1 MAVPGPAAPPGF
13 LPSPAPGHG
22 RPFSERP
29 HNLPRRAAAAA
40 ADPVRTVRYDPGD
53 FPPLAPGST
62 LAGALAQVL
71 RQGRPLLP
79 AVDRDG
85 RVVGVFDLPGY
96 LARLSPR
103 GRSDLDAP
111 VAPLLEK
118 APAFVAPGLE
128 DSWARDGA
136 SDCAVVVDGAGRYQG
151 ILFRDDGVLQPPP
164 QDRVDTW
171 LRQVAEG
178 VLASVSYMVAVAD
191 PAGRVVLANAEMR
204 SFFGEALAGDEPV
217 LRRLFPPRALG
228 SAGAL
233 GGWQAARIH
242 EHRNRLLLVF
252 GFPLAVE
259 GVLRYVALA
268 IHDVSALVGEQLA
281 QAHEDLDGL
290 RRVLDV
296 TVDGLMV
303 VNRDGVITMT
313 NPSFEEIHGIPRER
327 AVGRHVTEVIEN
339 TRMHI
344 VAQTGIA
351 EHGEIQKI
359 GERRVVVS
367 RFPLYRDGR
376 CVGAAGKIDFTD
388 LGEVNRL
395 AAKVEHLKKELETLR
410 NRKGP
415 AAPDVRF
422 GFNDIPALSPASREA
437 KESAMRAAP
446 QSSTVLLLGES
457 GVGKEVFAHSIH
469 AYSTRAPR
477 PFVRVNCSAIQETL
491 FESELFGYE
500 DGAFTGAR
508 KGGKQGKFEM
518 ADGGTIF
525 LDEIGDMPL
534 AVQAKLLRVLQERE
548 IEKVGSEQVV
558 KVDVRVIAATNQ
570 DLTKQADDG
579 RFRRDLYYRLSV
591 IPIRIPPLRGRR
603 EDIPELI
610 RIFWENLKKRHGIYH
625 RSLSPEAEK
634 LLGRYEWPG
643 NIRELH
649 NVLERALTIV
659 VEPVV
664 SDEQV
669 RMIMAGARESH
680 EDFCLSEDC
689 GLAELV
695 EQTERR
701 AVGFALARTNNN
713 RLQAA
718 KLLGISR
725 ALLYKKLHAFGI
737 A

>member
-1 MAVPGPAAPPGF
+1 M
-13 LPSPAPGHG
+13 
-22 RPFSERP
+22 
-29 HNLPRRAAAAA
+29 
-40 ADPVRTVRYDPGD
+40 RTVRYDPGD
-53 FPPLAPGST
+53 FPPLSPGST
-62 LAGALAQVL
+62 LAGALAQAL

-79 AVDRDG
+79 AIDREG
-85 RVVGVFDLPGY
+85 RVIGVFDLPGF

-111 VAPLLEK
+111 VGPLLEK
-118 APAFVAPGLE
+118 APVLVSPGLE

-136 SDCAVVVDGAGRYQG
+136 SESAVVVDEAGRPYRG
-151 ILFRDDGVLQPPP
+151 ILFRDEGPTPPSAH
-164 QDRVDTW
+164 DRVDAW
-171 LRQVAEG
+171 LRQLSEG
-178 VLASVSYMVAVAD
+178 VLAGVSYMVAVAD
-191 PAGRVVLANAEMR
+191 TAGRVVLANAELR
-204 SFFGEALAGDEPV
+204 RFFGEALAGDEPV
-217 LRRLFPPRALG
+217 LHRLFPPRALG

-233 GGWQAARIH
+233 GGWQAPRIH
-242 EHRNRLLLVF
+242 QHRGRLLLVF
-252 GFPLAVE
+252 GFPLVVE
-259 GVLRYVALA
+259 GALRYVTLA

-296 TVDGLMV
+296 MVDGLMV
-303 VNRDGVITMT
+303 VNRDGVITMI
-313 NPSFEEIHGIPRER
+313 NPSFEEIHGVPSER
-327 AVGRHVTEVIEN
+327 VIGRHVTDVIEN

-351 EHGEIQKI
+351 EHGELQKI

-367 RFPLYRDGR
+367 RIPLYRDGR

-395 AAKVEHLKKELETLR
+395 AHKVEHLKKELEALR
-410 NRKGP
+410 SRKGTV
-415 AAPDVRF
+415 APDVRF
-422 GFNDIPALSPASREA
+422 GFADIPALSPASRGA

-446 QSSTVLLLGES
+446 QNSTVLLLGES

-534 AVQAKLLRVLQERE
+534 AVQAKLLRVLQEQE
-548 IEKVGSEQVV
+548 IEKVGSEQVL
-558 KVDVRVIAATNQ
+558 KVDVRVVAATNQ
-570 DLTKQADDG
+570 DLEKQADDG

-591 IPIRIPPLRGRR
+591 IPIRIPPLRERR

-610 RIFWENLKKRHGIYH
+610 RVFWEDLRKRHGIYH
-625 RSLSPEAEK
+625 KALSPEAQK
-634 LLGRYEWPG
+634 LLDRYEWPG

-659 VEPVV
+659 VEPTI

-669 RMIMAGARESH
+669 RMIMAGARESR

-689 GLAELV
+689 GLADLV

-701 AVGFALARTNNN
+701 ALGFALARTNNN

-718 KLLGISR
+718 KLLKISR
-725 ALLYKKLHAFGI
+725 ALLYKKLHAYGI

>member
-1 MAVPGPAAPPGF
+1 
-13 LPSPAPGHG
+13 
-22 RPFSERP
+22 
-29 HNLPRRAAAAA
+29 
-40 ADPVRTVRYDPGD
+40 
-53 FPPLAPGST
+53 
-62 LAGALAQVL
+62 
-71 RQGRPLLP
+71 
-79 AVDRDG
+79 
-85 RVVGVFDLPGY
+85 
-96 LARLSPR
+96 
-103 GRSDLDAP
+103 
-111 VAPLLEK
+111 
-118 APAFVAPGLE
+118 
-128 DSWARDGA
+128 
-136 SDCAVVVDGAGRYQG
+136 
-151 ILFRDDGVLQPPP
+151 
-164 QDRVDTW
+164 
-171 LRQVAEG
+171 
-178 VLASVSYMVAVAD
+178 
-191 PAGRVVLANAEMR
+191 
-204 SFFGEALAGDEPV
+204 
-217 LRRLFPPRALG
+217 
-228 SAGAL
+228 
-233 GGWQAARIH
+233 
-242 EHRNRLLLVF
+242 
-252 GFPLAVE
+252 
-259 GVLRYVALA
+259 
-268 IHDVSALVGEQLA
+268 VGEQLA
-281 QAHEDLDGL
+281 QAHEDLEGL

-303 VNRDGVITMT
+303 VNRDGVITMI

-351 EHGEIQKI
+351 EHGELQKI

-395 AAKVEHLKKELETLR
+395 AHKVEHLKKELETLR

-415 AAPDVRF
+415 LAPDVRF
-422 GFNDIPALSPASREA
+422 GFSDVVALAPASRDA
-437 KESAMRAAP
+437 KENAMRAAP
-446 QSSTVLLLGES
+446 QNSTVLLLGES

-469 AYSTRAPR
+469 AYSTRASR

-534 AVQAKLLRVLQERE
+534 SVQAKLLRVLQESE
-548 IEKVGSEQVV
+548 IEKVGSEQVL
-558 KVDVRVIAATNQ
+558 KVDVRVRAATNQ
-570 DLTKQADDG
+570 DLTKQADEG

-591 IPIRIPPLRGRR
+591 IPIRIPALRDRR
-603 EDIPELI
+603 EDIPELL
-610 RIFWENLKKRHGIYH
+610 RIFWEELKKRHGIYH
-625 RSLSPEAEK
+625 RSLSPEAQK
-634 LLGRYEWPG
+634 LLRRYEWPG

-669 RMIMAGARESH
+669 RMIMAGARETND
-680 EDFCLSEDC
+680 EFCLSEEC

-701 AVGFALARTNNN
+701 ALGFALARTNNN

>member
-1 MAVPGPAAPPGF
+1 MRRSRRSSRRRLRWWRRDSRIPGLAT
-13 LPSPAPGHG
+13 GH
-22 RPFSERP
+22 
-29 HNLPRRAAAAA
+29 RRA
-40 ADPVRTVRYDPGD
+40 RSS
-53 FPPLAPGST
+53 ST
-62 LAGALAQVL
+62 
-71 RQGRPLLP
+71 
-79 AVDRDG
+79 
-85 RVVGVFDLPGY
+85 
-96 LARLSPR
+96 
-103 GRSDLDAP
+103 
-111 VAPLLEK
+111 K
-118 APAFVAPGLE
+118 
-128 DSWARDGA
+128 
-136 SDCAVVVDGAGRYQG
+136 AGRYVG
-151 ILFRDDGVLQPPP
+151 ILFRDDGSAPPSHT
-164 QDRVDTW
+164 DRVDAW

-178 VLASVSYMVAVAD
+178 VLTGVSYMVAVAD
-191 PAGRVVLANAEMR
+191 AAGRVVLANAELR
-204 SFFGEALAGDEPV
+204 TFFGEALAGDEPV
-217 LRRLFPPRALG
+217 LHRLFPPRALG

-233 GGWQAARIH
+233 GGWQAPRIH
-242 EHRNRLLLVF
+242 QHRGRLLLVF
-252 GFPLAVE
+252 GFPLVVE
-259 GVLRYVALA
+259 GALRYVTLA

-281 QAHEDLDGL
+281 QAHEDLEGL

-303 VNRDGVITMT
+303 VNRDGVITMI
-313 NPSFEEIHGIPRER
+313 NQSFEGIHGIPRER

-351 EHGEIQKI
+351 EHGELQKI

-367 RFPLYRDGR
+367 RIPLYRDGR

-395 AAKVEHLKKELETLR
+395 AHKVEHLKKELEALR

-415 AAPDVRF
+415 LAPDVRF
-422 GFNDIPALSPASREA
+422 GFSDVVALAPASRDA
-437 KESAMRAAP
+437 KANAMRAAP

-469 AYSTRAPR
+469 AYSTRASR

-534 AVQAKLLRVLQERE
+534 SVQAKLLRVLQESE
-548 IEKVGSEQVV
+548 IEKVGSEQVLR
-558 KVDVRVIAATNQ
+558 VDVRVIAATNQ
-570 DLTKQADDG
+570 DLTKQADEG

-591 IPIRIPPLRGRR
+591 IPIRIPALRDRR
-603 EDIPELI
+603 EDIPELL
-610 RIFWENLKKRHGIYH
+610 RVFWEDLKKRHGIYH
-625 RSLSPEAEK
+625 RSLSPEAQK
-634 LLGRYEWPG
+634 LLRRYEWPG

-669 RMIMAGARESH
+669 RMIMAGARESSD
-680 EDFCLSEDC
+680 EFCLSEEC

-701 AVGFALARTNNN
+701 ALGFALARTNNN

-718 KLLGISR
+718 KLLGIYR
-725 ALLYKKLHAFGI
+725 ALLYKKLHAYGI